1 MQKTKILIVDDHH
14 LIREGLKKI
23 LQAEQ
28 EFEVIGEFSE
38 AGPALLFITH
48 NDVDLLILDINL
60 PDKSGIDVLNEIKEM
75 KTDLKILIL
84 SAYPEE
90 QYAERVFRAGAM
102 GYVTK
107 DSASDELLAA
117 VKKIIGGGRY
127 VSSKLADMIATR
139 FDFDLNKKLHE
150 KLSEREFQIMIFIAK
165 GISQAEIAIQLSLS
179 PTTINTYRTRILD
192 KLKLNSNAEMI
203 HYAIRN
209 NLVQ

>member
-1 MQKTKILIVDDHH
+1 MQKIKILLVDDHH

-23 LQAEQ
+23 LLSEQ
-28 EFEVIGEFSE
+28 EFEIAGEFKE
-38 AGPALLFITH
+38 AIPAILFIAQ

-60 PDKSGIDVLNEIKEM
+60 PDKSGLDVITEIKET
-75 KTDLKILIL
+75 KAGLKILVL

-102 GYVTK
+102 GYVSK

-117 VKKIIGGGRY
+117 VKKIISGGRY
-127 VSSKLADMIATR
+127 VSSKLADMISTR
-139 FDFDLNKKLHE
+139 LDFDLNKKLHE
-150 KLSEREFQIMIFIAK
+150 KLSEREFQIMILIAK
-165 GISQAEIAIQLSLS
+165 GISQADIAVQLSLS

-192 KLKLNSNAEMI
+192 KLKLKSNAEMI

>member
-1 MQKTKILIVDDHH
+1 MHKIKILIVDDHH

-38 AGPALLFITH
+38 AGSAVSFISK

-60 PDKSGIDVLNEIKEM
+60 PDKSGIDVLTEIKEM
-75 KTDLKILIL
+75 NSGLKILIL

-107 DSASDELLAA
+107 DSASDELLIA
-117 VKKIIGGGRY
+117 VKKIISGGRY
-127 VSSKLADMIATR
+127 VSGKLADMIATR
-139 FDFDLNKKLHE
+139 FDFDLNKQLHE

-165 GISQAEIAIQLSLS
+165 GISQAEIADQLSLS

-192 KLKLNSNAEMI
+192 KLKLKSNAEMI